1 MKVQP
6 IQKIV
11 KAFNRDKQRNQ
22 KYYWNG
28 KKKPT
33 PEEKFDDFLEVEDI
47 VDVEGLQDR
56 DISNSGTSR

>member
-47 VDVEGLQDR
+47 VDVKYKH
-56 DISNSGTSR
+56 